1 MYNPVEIANNIREHG
16 SFIPGIR
23 PGRHTAEYLERIMN
37 RITLAGAC
45 FLAVIALVPELVR
58 GSMHVNYVV
67 ASLLGGTS
75 MLIVVGVALDVVDK
89 VEAQLLV
96 RQYDGFVRGSGG

>member
-1 MYNPVEIANNIREHG
+1 M
-16 SFIPGIR
+16 S
-23 PGRHTAEYLERIMN
+23 
-37 RITLAGAC
+37 RITLAGAV
-45 FLAVIALVPELVR
+45 FLALIALTPELVR
-58 GSMHVNYVV
+58 GSLDVDYTV

-96 RQYDGFVRGSGG
+96 RQYDGFVRGGGD